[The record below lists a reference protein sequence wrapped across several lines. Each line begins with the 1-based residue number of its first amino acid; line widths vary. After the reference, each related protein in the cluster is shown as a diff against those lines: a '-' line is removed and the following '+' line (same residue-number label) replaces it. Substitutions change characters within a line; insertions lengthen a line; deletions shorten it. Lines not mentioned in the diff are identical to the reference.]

1 MIWTACEG
9 IPQSDPAGGAGGNAG
24 SPGANAVGVSE
35 GGLVMTP
42 GLGGTAGTVSGPG
55 QGGEGGSV
63 TTDPCSGAITNGD
76 AWGEQRRGGRS
87 GRRSGR
93 DQLTGPLAVTGCS
106 GGCSRIGGL
115 FGWGL
120 KWRLGRCPQDSR

>member
-1 MIWTACEG
+1 LIWTACEG

-76 AWGEQRRGGRS
+76 AGGNN
-87 GRRSGR
+87 GAAAG
-93 DQLTGPLAVTGCS
+93 Q
-106 GGCSRIGGL
+106 GGGQGATS
-115 FGWGL
+115 
-120 KWRLGRCPQDSR
+120 